1 MASDPYKYFRLE
13 ARELLQQLGKGA
25 LELERGEAA
34 AERVAHLLR
43 LAHTLKGAARVVK
56 QREMADLAHAIE
68 DALEPFRAHAGTVPR
83 PTTDTL
89 RVLVDQIGAR
99 VVALDEPAPPASAP
113 PATAADTAPARSA
126 GPAPEVLPRTLR
138 ADLAE
143 VDDLL
148 EGVAEA
154 HGQLGA
160 LRRSLGPLE
169 RARRL
174 AEVLIEQLGSI
185 QQARGA
191 ASQKTRSLAEEL
203 GSLVGGIEQSLG
215 RGIEQIDR
223 ELRQVR
229 QSGQRLRLLPAA
241 AMLDVLERLARDA
254 ADSLGRRIVFESQ
267 GADVRLDA
275 DVLASVQTA
284 LVQVVRNAVAHGIEP
299 EAERISA
306 GKPGAGKI
314 RIEIDRRANRVV
326 FRCRDDG
333 RGIDLPA
340 VRRAAARGLS
350 DIEASRLAD
359 DDVVRLLLKGG
370 ISTSRTVTPMAGR
383 GVGLDV
389 VREVADRLG
398 GRTAVKT
405 EPGRGTTL
413 ELAVPISLSSLEALV
428 VEGGD
433 RTAAI
438 PLEAIRQIVRLAPQD
453 IARAGDGESILFAG
467 QAIPFAPL
475 AVPLGAGGGRT
486 APARACSAV
495 IVESPAG
502 RAALG
507 VTRLRGTETVVVQP
521 LPEGV
526 SADAVVA
533 GVALDAEGNPLLVL
547 HPEALVAAAARTEA
561 RERAAPRQRP
571 PVLIVDDS
579 LTTRML
585 EQSIL
590 ELAGYEV
597 DMATSGEEAL
607 EKAAARRYALFLVDV
622 EMPGMDGFTFVATTQ
637 KDPSLRQVP
646 AILVTSRDA
655 EEDRARGRAV
665 GAKAYIVK
673 SELDQNDLLERIG
686 KLVA

>member
-1 MASDPYKYFRLE
+1 MAGDPYKYFRLE
-13 ARELLQQLGKGA
+13 ARELLQQMGKGA

-68 DALEPFRAHAGTVPR
+68 DALEPFRAHAGAVPR
-83 PTTDTL
+83 PTIDSL
-89 RVLVDQIGAR
+89 RALVDQLGAR
-99 VVALDEPAPPASAP
+99 VVALDEPAAPTGAP
-113 PATAADTAPARSA
+113 PATAEEAAPARA
-126 GPAPEVLPRTLR
+126 VPPMPEVLPHTLR

-174 AEVLIEQLGSI
+174 AEVLIEQLGTV

-191 ASQKTRSLAEEL
+191 ANTKTRSLAEEL
-203 GSLVGGIEQSLG
+203 GTLVGGIEQSLG

-229 QSGQRLRLLPAA
+229 QSGQRLRLLPAG
-241 AMLDVLERLARDA
+241 AMLDVLERMARDA
-254 ADSLGRRIVFESQ
+254 AESVGRRIVFESQ

-299 EAERISA
+299 ERERIAA
-306 GKPGAGKI
+306 GKPAAGKI
-314 RIEIDRRANRVV
+314 RLEIDRRASRVV
-326 FRCRDDG
+326 FRCSDDG

-350 DIEASRLAD
+350 DIEASRLGD
-359 DDVVRLLLKGG
+359 DDLVRLLLKGG

-398 GRTAVKT
+398 GRIAVKT

-428 VEGGD
+428 VDAGD

-438 PLEAIRQIVRLAPQD
+438 PLEAIRQIVRLAPKD
-453 IARAGDGESILFAG
+453 IARAGDAESIVFAG

-475 AVPLGAGGGRT
+475 AGPLRAGGGAAT
-486 APARACSAV
+486 GRACSAV
-495 IVESPAG
+495 IIEAPGG

-526 SADAVVA
+526 AADTVVA
-533 GVALDAEGNPLLVL
+533 GAALDAEGNPLLVL
-547 HPEALVAAAARTEA
+547 HPEALVAAAARSEA
-561 RERAAPRQRP
+561 RERAVPRPRP

-637 KDPSLRQVP
+637 KDPSLCNVP
-646 AILVTSRDA
+646 AILITSRDA
-655 EEDRARGRAV
+655 AEDRARGRAV

>member
-1 MASDPYKYFRLE
+1 MAGDPYKYFRLE

-83 PTTDTL
+83 PTVETL
-89 RVLVDQIGAR
+89 HALVDQIGAR
-99 VVALDEPAPPASAP
+99 VVALDEPAAATTASP
-113 PATAADTAPARSA
+113 TADQTAPARA
-126 GPAPEVLPRTLR
+126 VVPAPAIPHRTLR

-154 HGQLGA
+154 HSQLGA
-160 LRRSLGPLE
+160 LRRSVGPLE

-174 AEVLIEQLGSI
+174 AEVLIEQLGSM

-254 ADSLGRRIVFESQ
+254 AESLGRRIVFESH

-275 DVLASVQTA
+275 DVLASAQTA
-284 LVQVVRNAVAHGIEP
+284 LVQAVRNAVAHGIEP
-299 EAERISA
+299 EAERVAA
-306 GKPGAGKI
+306 GKPAAGKI
-314 RIEIDRRANRVV
+314 RLEIDRRAKGVV
-326 FRCRDDG
+326 FRCGDDG

-359 DDVVRLLLKGG
+359 DDLVRMLLKGG

-398 GRTAVKT
+398 GRVAVKT

-428 VEGGD
+428 VDAGD

-438 PLEAIRQIVRLAPQD
+438 PLEAIRQIVRLTPQD
-453 IARAGDGESILFAG
+453 VARVGDGESILFAG

-475 AVPLGAGGGRT
+475 AAPLRASGGGT
-486 APARACSAV
+486 AAARACSAV
-495 IVESPAG
+495 IVEVPAG

-507 VTRLRGTETVVVQP
+507 VTRLRGTETIVVQP

-526 SADAVVA
+526 AADPVVA
-533 GVALDAEGNPLLVL
+533 GAALDAEGNPLLVL
-547 HPEALVAAAARTEA
+547 HPEALVAAAARSEA
-561 RERAAPRQRP
+561 RERAVPRARP

-590 ELAGYEV
+590 ELAGYDV

-637 KDPSLRQVP
+637 KDPSLCNVP

-655 EEDRARGRAV
+655 AEDRARGRAV